1 MVFIIEFVIQGSIK
15 MKVMMMRNKKKLPT
29 KLFKF
34 PFEKTFVVVYG
45 SRHKSFHSLIAVRTF
60 QCFTI
65 LVNRILA

>member
-15 MKVMMMRNKKKLPT
+15 VKVMMRKKTLPT

-60 QCFTI
+60 KCFTI
-65 LVNRILA
+65 FVNRILA

>member
-15 MKVMMMRNKKKLPT
+15 VKVNDDEKKST

-34 PFEKTFVVVYG
+34 PFKKTFVVVYG
-45 SRHKSFHSLIAVRTF
+45 SRHKSFHSLIDIRTLK
-60 QCFTI
+60 CFTI